1 MLYETFCF
9 PECLDYKIIWFY
21 WIGHRKEIRKP
32 KFRALALRRSES
44 RNCGLCVV
52 YTQKDGTTLLVG
64 AWWCEKQQNKFVKWK
79 VLIPWGLRVPI
90 WKRTFRS
97 RVLRLSVLP
106 WFRER
111 PQTAIYI
118 KLWVNQFTL
127 NTDRIGD
134 FIRRKNFVFPSLF
147 FYRFR
152 LQIFFNICLVT
163 SVDFCVFF
171 VSRAANNICFY
182 SISQLLEKWS
192 KCKTLC
198 VLECHVMSICR
209 LYCTCSDVVWGY
221 AHLPAIAVNFII
233 IHSKTLI
240 QGLTVFLTF
249 DELRELSAFKQTG
262 HMWKV
267 LLTIIHWSAGE

>member
-90 WKRTFRS
+90 WKRNFRS

-127 NTDRIGD
+127 TELEISFVAKTLSFLHCF
-134 FIRRKNFVFPSLF
+134 FIVFVFRYSLIF
-147 FYRFR
+147 VWLRPWIFAYFSCQERQTISAFIVFR
-152 LQIFFNICLVT
+152 NCLKSDRNAKPFVCLNVDMSFVLYLFRCSLRLCPFARNRCQFHYYSLKDFNSRSHGFFNFWWT
-163 SVDFCVFF
+163 ETTQ
-171 VSRAANNICFY
+171 CF
-182 SISQLLEKWS
+182 
-192 KCKTLC
+192 
-198 VLECHVMSICR
+198 
-209 LYCTCSDVVWGY
+209 
-221 AHLPAIAVNFII
+221 
-233 IHSKTLI
+233 
-240 QGLTVFLTF
+240 
-249 DELRELSAFKQTG
+249 
-262 HMWKV
+262 
-267 LLTIIHWSAGE
+267 